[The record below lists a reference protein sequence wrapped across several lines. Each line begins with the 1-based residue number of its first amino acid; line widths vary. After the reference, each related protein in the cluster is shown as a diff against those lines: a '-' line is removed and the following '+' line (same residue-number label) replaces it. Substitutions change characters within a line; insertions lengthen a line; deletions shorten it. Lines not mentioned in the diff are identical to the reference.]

1 VNADDGAPAG
11 APRTRA
17 EQRAERRKAIIDA
30 ALRIIASRGLPA
42 VTHRTV
48 AREARVPL
56 AATTYYFA
64 SKNEILSEALES
76 LAAVEVARLERL
88 AADVAEGSPTETE
101 LAAALGEALIPVAG
115 DAERTWLAQFEIYVE
130 AARNPDL
137 RPAVARG
144 FRRARRLLAAGDRR
158 PRARA
163 PGPDRGG
170 GDQRHPPRPPPGRRR
185 RPRGDDGRAPA
196 RPVRALARALTRAV

>member
-1 VNADDGAPAG
+1 MQAARRR

-17 EQRAERRKAIIDA
+17 EQRAERRRAIIDA

-48 AREARVPL
+48 AREAGVPL

-76 LAAVEVARLERL
+76 LAAVEVERLEAL
-88 AADVAEGSPTETE
+88 TATVTAATPSRAE
-101 LAAALGEALIPVAG
+101 LAAALGEALIPEAA

-130 AARNPDL
+130 AARNPAL
-137 RPAVARG
+137 RPAVIRWREAFVALAASALRAIG
-144 FRRARRLLAAGDRR
+144 APDPERRAPIAVAAINGILLDRLRGVGTDPERTMAEHLDDLFVLLLAE
-158 PRARA
+158 
-163 PGPDRGG
+163 
-170 GDQRHPPRPPPGRRR
+170 
-185 RPRGDDGRAPA
+185 
-196 RPVRALARALTRAV
+196 